1 MVEHSYIAF
10 NVEFEKLFESFV
22 NNFSQVHLLH
32 TNLQKDVANKFTSFI
47 DENGRTSINY
57 LEY

>member
-1 MVEHSYIAF
+1 MVERSYIAF

-22 NNFSQVHLLH
+22 NNFSQVHFLH
-32 TNLQKDVANKFTSFI
+32 TNMQKDVATKYTSFI

>member
-1 MVEHSYIAF
+1 MVERSYVAF
-10 NVEFEKLFESFV
+10 NVEFEILFESFV

-32 TNLQKDVANKFTSFI
+32 TNIQKDVATKFTIFI
-47 DENGRTSINY
+47 AENGRTSINY

>member
-1 MVEHSYIAF
+1 MVERSYVSF
-10 NVEFEKLFESFV
+10 NVEFEILFESFV

>member
-1 MVEHSYIAF
+1 MVERSHVSF
-10 NVEFEKLFESFV
+10 NVEFEILFESFV

>member
-1 MVEHSYIAF
+1 MVERSHVSF
-10 NVEFEKLFESFV
+10 NVEFEILFESFV

-47 DENGRTSINY
+47 AENGRTSINY

>member
-22 NNFSQVHLLH
+22 NNFSQVHFLH
-32 TNLQKDVANKFTSFI
+32 TNMQKDIATKYTSFI
-47 DENGRTSINY
+47 VENGRTSINY

>member
-1 MVEHSYIAF
+1 MVERSHVAF
-10 NVEFEKLFESFV
+10 NVEFEILFELFV

-32 TNLQKDVANKFTSFI
+32 TNMQKDVATKFTSFI
-47 DENGRTSINY
+47 AENGTTSINY

>member
-1 MVEHSYIAF
+1 MVEHSHVAF
-10 NVEFEKLFESFV
+10 NVEFEILFESFV

-32 TNLQKDVANKFTSFI
+32 MNMQKDIATKFTSFI
-47 DENGRTSINY
+47 AENGRTSINY

>member
-1 MVEHSYIAF
+1 MVERSHVAF
-10 NVEFEKLFESFV
+10 NVEFEILFESFV

>member
-1 MVEHSYIAF
+1 MVERSYAAF
-10 NVEFEKLFESFV
+10 NVEFEILFESFV

>member
-1 MVEHSYIAF
+1 MVERSYVAF
-10 NVEFEKLFESFV
+10 NVEFKILFESFV
-22 NNFSQVHLLH
+22 NNLSQVHFLH
-32 TNLQKDVANKFTSFI
+32 TNMQKDVAIKYTSFI